1 LDSITEF
8 WNIARHGGISLA
20 LIGVCSLLAVFV
32 GIERALA
39 LWGVQDGSRK
49 LAESVS
55 RSLYRGDVA
64 EARAA
69 CERSRTPLADV
80 LLGAFTRFGKVSPD
94 ALLRA
99 VDRERSHV
107 LLRLRARL
115 WILGTIGATAPFVG
129 LFGTVVGI
137 MRAFKD
143 MAAHPGGGFAV
154 VAAGISEALVATA
167 AGIAVA
173 IESVVLYNFFSS
185 RISATVLE
193 MKLAA
198 DEVMELLVHPR
209 EAPREPDAPAP
220 GVAGAAVEA

>member
-1 LDSITEF
+1 MDSFAEF
-8 WNIARHGGISLA
+8 WNIARHGGVSLA
-20 LIGVCSLLAVFV
+20 LIAACSLIAVFV

-39 LWGVQDGSRK
+39 LWGVQDGGRK
-49 LAESVS
+49 LAETVS

-80 LLGAFTRFGKVSPD
+80 LLAGFTRFGKAAPE
-94 ALLRA
+94 ALARA

-107 LLRLRARL
+107 MLRLRARL
-115 WILGTIGATAPFVG
+115 WMLGTIGATAPFVG

-143 MAAHPGGGFAV
+143 MAAHPGGGFAI

-173 IESVVLYNFFSS
+173 IEAVVLYNFFST

-198 DEVMELLVHPR
+198 DEVLELLVHPR
-209 EAPREPDAPAP
+209 EPLREPERSALE
-220 GVAGAAVEA
+220 GEAVEA

>member
-1 LDSITEF
+1 VDSFAEF
-8 WNIARHGGISLA
+8 WSIARQGGVSLA
-20 LIGVCSLLAVFV
+20 LIGVCSVIAVFV
-32 GIERALA
+32 GIERGLA

-49 LAESVS
+49 LAEAVS

-80 LLGAFTRFGKVSPD
+80 LLTAFARFGKTAPE

-115 WILGTIGATAPFVG
+115 WMLGTIGATAPFIG

-143 MAAHPGGGFAV
+143 MAAHPGGGFAI

-173 IESVVLYNFFSS
+173 IEAVVLYNFFSS
-185 RISATVLE
+185 RISATILE
-193 MKLAA
+193 MKLSA
-198 DEVMELLVHPR
+198 DEVMDLLVHPR
-209 EAPREPDAPAP
+209 ELRDAEGPALE
-220 GVAGAAVEA
+220 GEGAEA